1 MNKKIIGTML
11 VATSML
17 TSAAFAID
25 SSASFAK
32 QFADKNNKRITN
44 NISLLFVQQAQHAT
58 LRKVSKN
65 SNCYSFTVWPA
76 SKQVYYFS
84 DEPVREAGELTT
96 KEFIAL
102 WKHQGTGAAV
112 ASFEPNVA
120 IEGGMLA
127 NGKFVKIYNS
137 GATLSDVKY
146 SAKHDYV
153 TYKACPIG
161 NGGSLQSADLRNVT
175 VFMDDF
181 GTVGF
186 TPWPPS

>member
-11 VATSML
+11 VATSVL

-32 QFADKNNKRITN
+32 EFADKNNQQIKN
-44 NISLLFVQQAQHAT
+44 NISLLFVQQAPHAT
-58 LRKVSKN
+58 LRKISK
-65 SNCYSFTVWPA
+65 SSDCYAFNVWPA
-76 SKQVYYFS
+76 SDKVYYFS

-102 WKHQGTGAAV
+102 WQHQG
-112 ASFEPNVA
+112 ASNGSAFKPNVA
-120 IEGGMLA
+120 IEGGVVA

-137 GATLSDVKY
+137 GAILSDVHY
-146 SAKHDYV
+146 SQKNNSL

-161 NGGSLQSADLRNVT
+161 KGNYLQTADLRNVT
-175 VFMDDF
+175 VFIDNL
-181 GTVGF
+181 GTLGF